1 MWYCICVPGRL
12 WNALIE
18 VAVENGGYI
27 TPDLAAPVGVPA
39 IELRKMVSRHV
50 LTSAGHG
57 IYRVPG
63 LPIDRYDEFILA
75 RLWAKGRGVISHGS
89 ALLVHDLCDINPDK
103 VHLTL
108 PPEYRISR
116 SGGEHYEIHIARLAL
131 DEIVDLE
138 GVTLTTIVRTL
149 HDASTT
155 VPRYLLAQAVATA
168 VDRGTI
174 SEKQRSQFLQP
185 PSSTSKT

>member
-1 MWYCICVPGRL
+1 MPGRL
-12 WNALIE
+12 WDALIE
-18 VAVENGGYI
+18 VAVEHGGYI

-63 LPIDRYDEFILA
+63 LPIDRFDEFILA
-75 RLWAKGRGVISHGS
+75 RLWAKGRGVISHDS
-89 ALLVHDLCDINPDK
+89 ALLVHGLCDVNPHK

-116 SGGEHYEIHIARLAL
+116 SGGEHYEIHRARLSV
-131 DEIVDLE
+131 DEVIGVD

-155 VPRYLLAQAVATA
+155 VPRYLFAQAVTTA
-168 VDRGTI
+168 FDHRAITA
-174 SEKQRSQFLQP
+174 KQRESLLR
-185 PSSTSKT
+185 TVEDDVR